1 MSQLTV
7 ILITIPLCFI
17 VLFGI
22 LFLIRLMLRGFDNG
36 VKRHF
41 RNSLTPEEYKRFE
54 ENYYGLE
61 KAFDEQ

>member
-1 MSQLTV
+1 MSQLFNIVVTIV
-7 ILITIPLCFI
+7 LCIGSLLLITY
-17 VLFGI
+17 
-22 LFLIRLMLRGFDNG
+22 LIRLMLRGFDNS

-41 RNSLTPEEYKRFE
+41 RNSLTPEEYKAFE